1 MNHQHATTPPP
12 HPAASDL
19 PRRRSLQ
26 GLGTPFGLLILCQ
39 AATLVLVLPVVRSLF
54 THALDVAGMAN
65 LTDRN
70 FWHLLDR
77 PVSVVLLAAA
87 GAIALVALCLQYLVV
102 IAASRRQRAGTHG
115 RDAPP
120 GRRTRAGWWALSVQ
134 VPLLAAYLFLVLPLS
149 GLGVLSPL
157 TRDIGVPPFVTAEYL
172 KKPLSLGIYV
182 SAIGAVVY
190 LNFRLVATLPLL
202 VARRMTPLR
211 AMLASWDATRTRR
224 LRLPLIACAPVGAV
238 VLAYGLPDRLLAWCA
253 TLPGALLDTNSR
265 FVAALGLDATRV
277 VAFIVVGVATVAVID
292 LLLARVD
299 SPGPADADG
308 QPEAGRRPVRRPRLA
323 LRAGAGA
330 GVVAIAVAGAPAM
343 AAGSPT
349 TADPLVIA
357 HRGHVWGGVEN
368 TIGALE
374 AAATQHP
381 DIVEVDVQQT
391 KDGHF
396 IASHDTNLL
405 LLSGRN
411 VNTYDLTLAEA
422 EQVTVSARG
431 FSDTIPS
438 MVDYVRRAQEL
449 EVKLLIEPKVH
460 HHETADYLDR
470 FISELESVGPLDAN
484 IYHSLDAGLV
494 ESLKAR
500 RPDLQVGYT
509 IAMTLGGIPDVDCD
523 FLVVEQSSYSREFL
537 RQARAAGMP
546 VYVWTV
552 NRPERIR
559 GYLYD
564 GVDGVVTDHP
574 NLARRIR
581 SEMATAPHASVP
593 LRDAMR
599 MLGTFVPAPV
609 WSWFAPTVAPAAP

>member
-1 MNHQHATTPPP
+1 V
-12 HPAASDL
+12 
-19 PRRRSLQ
+19 
-26 GLGTPFGLLILCQ
+26 LILCQ
-39 AATLVLVLPVVRSLF
+39 SATLLLVLPVVRSLF
-54 THALDVAGMAN
+54 TGALEAAGMAN

-70 FWHLLDR
+70 YGHLLDR
-77 PVSVVLLAAA
+77 PLAVVLLACA
-87 GAIALVALCLQYLVV
+87 GAVALVALCLQYAVV
-102 IAASRRQRAGTHG
+102 IAAVSRQRA
-115 RDAPP
+115 APVRQASAP
-120 GRRTRAGWWALSVQ
+120 RNRAGGWAVVAQL
-134 VPLLAAYLFLVLPLS
+134 PLLAAYLFLVLPLS
-149 GLGVLSPL
+149 GLGALSPL

-172 KKPLSLGIYV
+172 KKPLSLAIYV

-202 VARRMTPLR
+202 VVRRMTPLR
-211 AMLASWDATRTRR
+211 AMLASWDATRTRH
-224 LRLPLIACAPVGAV
+224 LHLPLIACAPVAAV
-238 VLAYGLPDRLLAWCA
+238 VLAYGLPERLLAWCS
-253 TLPGALLDTNSR
+253 TLPGALLGTDSR
-265 FVAALGLDATRV
+265 FVAALAQDAIRA
-277 VAFIVVGVATVAVID
+277 VAFIVLALAAVAVTD
-292 LLLARVD
+292 LLLGRLEARE
-299 SPGPADADG
+299 PAAISSDPESQPAADH
-308 QPEAGRRPVRRPRLA
+308 PPVRPPRLA
-323 LRAGAGA
+323 LRVGAGA
-330 GVVAIAVAGAPAM
+330 GVVVIAVAGSPAM

-431 FSDTIPS
+431 FSDTVPS

-449 EVKLLIEPKVH
+449 GVKLLIEPKVH

-500 RPDLQVGYT
+500 RPDVQVGYT
-509 IAMTLGGIPDVDCD
+509 IAMTLGGIPEVDCD

-537 RQARAAGMP
+537 RQARAAGKP

-574 NLARRIR
+574 DQARRIR
-581 SEMATAPHASVP
+581 SETAAAPHASVP

-599 MLGTFVPAPV
+599 LLGTFVPAPV
-609 WSWFAPTVAPAAP
+609 WSGSAPAAAAPAA